1 MKITLDDM
9 KKARE
14 VINGVARKTPV
25 EISVAASQIVGS
37 QVFLKCEN
45 LQLTGSFKIR
55 GALYKISSLS
65 DAERKRG
72 VLAVSAGNH
81 AQGVALS
88 SSKLGVKATVVMP
101 RTSSMMKQ
109 TATRNYGADVILHG
123 ETYDEAYE
131 YALEFKKKSG
141 LVFVHPFEDPY
152 IIAGQGTVGLEI
164 HEDLSATDSVIV
176 PIGGGG
182 LISGIAVALKALKPS
197 IKVYG
202 VVAEN
207 APGMFSLFN
216 KHKVS
221 ANVSGISIADGIA
234 VKKPSAFMFDNFI
247 SKYVDDVMA
256 VSEDEI
262 AEAIVFLLERSKIVA
277 EGAGAVALAAAFQKK
292 WNLGEKTVLLVSGGN
307 IDLHLVGEILDRG
320 LSRKGRVT
328 RISVV
333 VTDRPGTLSKLTK
346 IIGDMGANIL
356 DVNHDRLH
364 PSLQVR
370 EALIS
375 FVLETRD
382 SAHAEEI
389 RCAFQQAGVRLGSQ

>member
-1 MKITLDDM
+1 MKILLEDI

-14 VINGVARKTPV
+14 VISGVVRKTPL
-25 EISVAASQIVGS
+25 EISMAASQALGS
-37 QVFLKCEN
+37 QVYLKCEN

-55 GALYKISSLS
+55 GALNKISSLS
-65 DAERKRG
+65 EAEKKRG

-101 RTSSMMKQ
+101 RTSSMVKQ
-109 TATRNYGADVILHG
+109 VATKNYGAEVVLFG
-123 ETYDEAYE
+123 ETYDEASE
-131 YALEFKKKSG
+131 YARELEKKSG
-141 LVFVHPFEDPY
+141 LVFVHPFEDPH
-152 IIAGQGTVGLEI
+152 IIAGQGTLGLEI
-164 HEDLSATDSVIV
+164 YESLPAIDSIVV

-182 LISGIAVALKALKPS
+182 LISGIAIALKSLKPS
-197 IKVYG
+197 VKVYG

-207 APGMFSLFN
+207 APGMLALFN
-216 KHKVS
+216 KQKVPTD
-221 ANVSGISIADGIA
+221 ASGISVADGIA
-234 VKKPSAFMFDNFI
+234 VKKPSAFMCDNFI
-247 SKYVDDVMA
+247 AKYVDDVMS
-256 VSEDEI
+256 VSEDEM
-262 AEAIVFLLERSKIVA
+262 AEAIVFLLERSKMVA
-277 EGAGAVALAAAFQKK
+277 EGAGAVSVAASFRKK
-292 WNLGEKTVLLVSGGN
+292 WDLGDRTVLLISGGN

-320 LSRKGRVT
+320 LSRKGRVA

-333 VTDRPGTLSKLTK
+333 VIDRPGTLSKLAK

-356 DVNHDRLH
+356 DVTHDRMH

-375 FVLETRD
+375 FVLETKD

-389 RCAFQQAGVRLGSQ
+389 RHALQSSGIRLG